1 MRAEGAV
8 PIIGTIERVAEHG
21 GGNPVQAVTL
31 SGAWI
36 LSDRTSLDVL
46 SKTKSAWAA
55 IMEPTSVPWGSLR
68 RLVAEVTGSSRT
80 KFSPPTTEPER
91 APTTG
96 HGVHVDVPFVEQL
109 SHVGFLA
116 ELEECD
122 DRVHQRAALWPTR
135 VHGVT

>member
-96 HGVHVDVPFVEQL
+96 ELAVPVSMTATTTPWPVTPWL
-109 SHVGFLA
+109 WSVAAPVSRLLKLKLVGW
-116 ELEECD
+116 LE
-122 DRVHQRAALWPTR
+122 TS
-135 VHGVT
+135 